1 MITTKEQL
9 EEALVAYK
17 KELESKFTID
27 ALRAL
32 YPKGAITTKTIE
44 LKQFYGRTISITD
57 LEAIIK
63 EAKSVGTNH
72 IYIFERR
79 FPARIK
85 LTCHTTRIE
94 VVAYNKVEG
103 SFSTDGRITH
113 LFCYLPLMGFTMPSP
128 IAHNQEVEGLGNC
141 FDVFNLTH
149 RSIQWR
155 FLLLCICN

>member
-27 ALRAL
+27 ALGAL

-79 FPARIK
+79 GYDSDFQSLEFSCDITETETESAYIDRLKKTRIGLINTELKSHEGRLQKELTDYNTYIK
-85 LTCHTTRIE
+85 LKKE
-94 VVAYNKVEG
+94 FEK
-103 SFSTDGRITH
+103 
-113 LFCYLPLMGFTMPSP
+113 
-128 IAHNQEVEGLGNC
+128 
-141 FDVFNLTH
+141 
-149 RSIQWR
+149 
-155 FLLLCICN
+155 